1 MVKVLVI
8 EGQPA
13 LRRGLEYLLSSEA
26 DLQIVGSAPDCF
38 AALLALPAL
47 QPDVVIF
54 DIDCASSIEQTSLAA
69 LRQIGASSR
78 VIVLTFFDRVWSRQL
93 SCESG
98 GPAVIL
104 KDVPATALLAA
115 IRDASPPT

>member
-8 EGQPA
+8 ESQPA

-26 DLQIVGSAPDCF
+26 DLQIVGAISDCS
-38 AALLALPAL
+38 AALRALPAL

-54 DIDCASSIEQTSLAA
+54 DVDCENSTEHTKLAA
-69 LRQIGASSR
+69 LRQLGAASR
-78 VIVLTFFDRVWSRQL
+78 VIVLTFFDRMWSRQL
-93 SCESG
+93 CCEFG
-98 GPAVIL
+98 APAVVL

-115 IRDASPPT
+115 IREASPRT